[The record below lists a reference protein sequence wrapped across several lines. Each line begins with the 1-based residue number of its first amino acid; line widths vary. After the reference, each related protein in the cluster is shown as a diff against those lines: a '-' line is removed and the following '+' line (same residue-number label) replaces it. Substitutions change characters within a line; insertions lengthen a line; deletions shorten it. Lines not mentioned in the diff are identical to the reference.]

1 MQRIEKLIDA
11 KLPFAVMHYKKT
23 PSGLPPNIF
32 ELLVINPE
40 DGELNV
46 LPLDPLDIKVIKS
59 RKYHNILKIKNN
71 TAEGKIYEFMDF
83 KKVFEDAIKEF
94 NKLIEEHNETLKNK

>member
-1 MQRIEKLIDA
+1 MQRIEKLIEA
-11 KLPFAVMHYKKT
+11 KIPFAVMHYKKT

-40 DGELNV
+40 DGELNI

-59 RKYHNILKIKNN
+59 RKYHNILKIKTN
-71 TAEGKIYEFMDF
+71 TADGKVFEFMDF
-83 KKVFEDAIKEF
+83 KKVLDDAVAEF
-94 NKLIEEHNETLKNK
+94 NKLMDEYTNAKK

>member
-23 PSGLPPNIF
+23 PSGLPPNVF

-83 KKVFEDAIKEF
+83 KKVLDDAVKEF
-94 NKLIEEHNETLKNK
+94 NRLMDEHSKAQLN

>member
-1 MQRIEKLIDA
+1 MQRIEKLIEA

-40 DGELNV
+40 DGELNI
-46 LPLDPLDIKVIKS
+46 LPLDPLDVKVIKS
-59 RKYHNILKIKNN
+59 RKYHNIIKIKNN
-71 TAEGKIYEFMDF
+71 TAEGKIYEFMEF
-83 KKVFEDAIKEF
+83 KKVLDDALKEF
-94 NKLIEEHNETLKNK
+94 NRLMDEHKSQQNN